1 MTTSRVPSFGGW
13 VLIAVGILILPLSF
27 GVSWAF
33 APEVSVDGSKSDTNG
48 TTLVGV
54 QGTAR
59 GGNVTA
65 LAPDGDT
72 IWTTHGSPVGERTI
86 SYQDVTKLENGSVL
100 ATFADG
106 PYRECGRYEPP
117 CKRTGFRI
125 IDPEPKPHVV
135 SEWSY
140 PVRTREDSEV
150 HDAEPLPSGDVVVA
164 DMEYE
169 SVFVVN
175 RTTGERTWTWNASQH
190 YAAPEDPTRTDWLH
204 INDVDR
210 IGEGRFLVSVRNAN
224 QLLVIERGTGVVR
237 VIYADEPGSSDSS
250 CLGRNQLVDPEGDG
264 DVKCGDPSVLNEQ
277 HNPHWLGPGAVL
289 VADSE
294 NDRVVELHR
303 DAASG
308 RWEAAWTLTEAGGV
322 PLNWPRDADRL
333 PNGNTLIT
341 DSRNNRVVEV
351 TRNGSVVASYRVQA
365 LPYEADRLP
374 YEESVRQPY
383 DTPDHPVPNR
393 PAGGSEVPVLSAL
406 LAGMRHVVAIPYWVS
421 EIHVFAVAL
430 SLALVAWGGLG
441 LARTE

>member
-1 MTTSRVPSFGGW
+1 MTPSRTTPIGGW
-13 VLIAVGILILPLSF
+13 TLIAAGVLLVPLSF
-27 GVSWAF
+27 GAGWLF
-33 APEVSVDGSKSDTNG
+33 APEVSVDGSDSEVSG

-54 QGTAR
+54 QGPAR

-65 LAPDGDT
+65 LAPDGET
-72 IWTTHGSPVGERTI
+72 LWATHGSPVGKETI

-106 PYRECGRYEPP
+106 PYRECGPYEPP

-125 IDPEPKPHVV
+125 IDPTPTPRVM

-169 SVFVVN
+169 SIFIVDQ
-175 RTTGERTWTWNASQH
+175 TTGERTWTWNASQR
-190 YAAPEDPTRTDWLH
+190 YPAPADPTKTDWLH

-224 QLLVIERGTGVVR
+224 QLLVVERGAGVIEV
-237 VIYADEPGSSDSS
+237 VNADRPGSDDAS
-250 CLGRNQLVDPEGDG
+250 CLGPNYLVDPEGDG
-264 DVKCGDPSVLNEQ
+264 DVECGDPNVLDKQ
-277 HNPHWLGPGAVL
+277 HNPQWLGPGAVV

-294 NDRVVELHR
+294 NDRVVELHE
-303 DAASG
+303 DAESG
-308 RWEAAWTLTEAGGV
+308 RWEVAWTLTEAGGI
-322 PLNWPRDADRL
+322 PFDWPRDADRL
-333 PNGNTLIT
+333 PNGHTLVT

-374 YEESVRQPY
+374 YEESVRRPY
-383 DTPDHPVPNR
+383 DTPDHPVPDR
-393 PAGGSEVPVLSAL
+393 SASRSEVPVLSL
-406 LAGMRHVVAIPYWVS
+406 LLSGVRHVVALPFWVS
-421 EIHVFAVAL
+421 ELHVLAVMLSTGLVAL
-430 SLALVAWGGLG
+430 GGLV
-441 LARTE
+441 LVRSE